1 MTDKKINFHYVSGY
15 FTTSYN
21 GFVEQPEKKL
31 SSPQDD
37 ILGVKKYNFKTKRP
51 ISTIC
56 QIKHRSSHVLT
67 VHSSPLPAQLIL
79 IPQHCKWKHQQQKF
93 LHLSICNIHLPPNTF
108 FFFCLKQKK
117 LSLFSLKN
125 NLVLTHHTHIHTQWM
140 QLNTERGY
148 KIWAQ
153 SKCVFIVLGGH
164 SIKRLSLSKCVP
176 ACMPMYVC
184 IHGVFSKKG
193 FLPHT
198 SGSLGLKVRFK
209 LSPCFTTQSVQC
221 CVMKWFSKG
230 ARGNSFN

>member
-108 FFFCLKQKK
+108 FFFCLTVQTEEP
-117 LSLFSLKN
+117 SAAANFRD
-125 NLVLTHHTHIHTQWM
+125 THDLPPLLLI
-140 QLNTERGY
+140 LD
-148 KIWAQ
+148 
-153 SKCVFIVLGGH
+153 
-164 SIKRLSLSKCVP
+164 
-176 ACMPMYVC
+176 
-184 IHGVFSKKG
+184 
-193 FLPHT
+193 LPHPRLALCR
-198 SGSLGLKVRFK
+198 S
-209 LSPCFTTQSVQC
+209 
-221 CVMKWFSKG
+221 
-230 ARGNSFN
+230 

>member
-56 QIKHRSSHVLT
+56 QIKRRRSHVLT

-108 FFFCLKQKK
+108 FFFSPEAGEIVFVFLKKQ
-117 LSLFSLKN
+117 FSFN
-125 NLVLTHHTHIHTQWM
+125 TPHTHTHTM
-140 QLNTERGY
+140 NAAE
-148 KIWAQ
+148 
-153 SKCVFIVLGGH
+153 H
-164 SIKRLSLSKCVP
+164 
-176 ACMPMYVC
+176 
-184 IHGVFSKKG
+184 
-193 FLPHT
+193 
-198 SGSLGLKVRFK
+198 
-209 LSPCFTTQSVQC
+209 
-221 CVMKWFSKG
+221 
-230 ARGNSFN
+230 